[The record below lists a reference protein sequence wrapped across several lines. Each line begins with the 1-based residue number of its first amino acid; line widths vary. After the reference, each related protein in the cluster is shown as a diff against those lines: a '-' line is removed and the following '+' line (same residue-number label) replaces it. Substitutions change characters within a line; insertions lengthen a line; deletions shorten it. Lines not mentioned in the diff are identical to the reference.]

1 MAEREQITYHVTT
14 SDVTDLISEQISDF
28 RSGHQKSPFWEWEKA
43 TFTDFPHFRKCSL
56 QLSYPAAVTDK
67 YQLSRL
73 NSWKISPPLFC
84 NVLDGY
90 SFPIPILALLRNR
103 KIHSLQI
110 MHIIVI
116 VSNTKTINI
125 KIKSGSHSKD
135 LAASTL
141 TVILSLSCRKVCFNS
156 LRLNQARNIHM
167 KI

>member
-1 MAEREQITYHVTT
+1 MRKPLSNGRKWADYLPRYH
-14 SDVTDLISEQISDF
+14 VTDLISEQVSDF

-43 TFTDFPHFRKCSL
+43 TFTAFPHFRKGSL
-56 QLSYPAAVTDK
+56 QLIYPAAVTDK

-110 MHIIVI
+110 MHIIGI

-125 KIKSGSHSKD
+125 KV
-135 LAASTL
+135 A
-141 TVILSLSCRKVCFNS
+141 VI
-156 LRLNQARNIHM
+156 Q
-167 KI
+167 KISQLLL